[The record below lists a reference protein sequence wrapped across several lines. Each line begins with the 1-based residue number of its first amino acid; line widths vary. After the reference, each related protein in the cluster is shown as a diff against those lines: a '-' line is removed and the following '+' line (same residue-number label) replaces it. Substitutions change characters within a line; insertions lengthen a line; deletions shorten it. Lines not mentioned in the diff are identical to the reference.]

1 LDATLLARIQ
11 FAFTVA
17 FHIVFPAFTIGLSSY
32 IAVLEG
38 VWFFD
43 GDERFHR
50 LARYWTK
57 LFAVSF
63 GMGVVSGVVMSYQF
77 GTNWSRFSVVT
88 GNVIGPLLGYEVL
101 MAFFLEA
108 SFLGVMLFGWN
119 RVPKWLHFFSCL
131 MVAGGTLLS
140 AFWILSANSWMQYP
154 TGHEVRDGVAYPVD
168 WIQVIFNPTFPLRFA
183 HMAIAAYLTTSI
195 VVLAVGARYWLA
207 RQYPAEA
214 RIMIR
219 MGLGLALVL
228 APLQLFIGDLHGL
241 TTAEYQPA
249 KLAAIE
255 AHWDGTKPGELVLF
269 AIPNE
274 AKGRNDFDIG
284 IPKASSFIITH
295 DWNGLYKGL
304 ADFPPAD
311 RPPVAVPFYAFRIMV
326 GIGLFL
332 ILLALYGGV
341 QWLRGRLLDDRL
353 FLQAAAL
360 SWPLGFIAL
369 ISGWIVTE
377 VGRQPWAATGL
388 IRTADAGSPLA
399 AGAVGAS
406 LILFVLVYFA
416 VYSAGIYYMNLLI
429 RRGPELQAP
438 SGQDWTHV
446 PHRPISAAEPE
457 AGGPLA
463 AKRS

>member
-1 LDATLLARIQ
+1 
-11 FAFTVA
+11 
-17 FHIVFPAFTIGLSSY
+17 
-32 IAVLEG
+32 
-38 VWFFD
+38 
-43 GDERFHR
+43 
-50 LARYWTK
+50 
-57 LFAVSF
+57 
-63 GMGVVSGVVMSYQF
+63 
-77 GTNWSRFSVVT
+77 
-88 GNVIGPLLGYEVL
+88 
-101 MAFFLEA
+101 
-108 SFLGVMLFGWN
+108 
-119 RVPKWLHFFSCL
+119 
-131 MVAGGTLLS
+131 
-140 AFWILSANSWMQYP
+140 
-154 TGHEVRDGVAYPVD
+154 
-168 WIQVIFNPTFPLRFA
+168 
-183 HMAIAAYLTTSI
+183 
-195 VVLAVGARYWLA
+195 
-207 RQYPAEA
+207 
-214 RIMIR
+214 MIR

-284 IPKASSFIITH
+284 IPKASSYIITH

-457 AGGPLA
+457 AGAPLA